1 MAQRKKQPYTGWI
14 KKHMR
19 DGSWLKHQV
28 KTNAKLI
35 KEEYLWNYINGIL
48 LPDDPFYESAKTTL
62 QKIERNWRSKQS
74 RQGKKVI
81 TISAESQR
89 RIERYRKQSGKT
101 AIEIIDELTSLLESS
116 RNQEF
121 PHLPL
126 AINQKLQENDKL
138 KDHRDGPDTYK
149 PGDPLL

>member
-35 KEEYLWNYINGIL
+35 KEECLWNYIDGIL

-101 AIEIIDELTSLLESS
+101 AIEIIDELTLSLEGSLDMS
-116 RNQEF
+116 N
-121 PHLPL
+121 PHSIKI
-126 AINQKLQENDKL
+126 AMNKL
-138 KDHRDGPDTYK
+138 KVDHDLIDNDNTLRDYRQS
-149 PGDPLL
+149 DPLI